1 MKVRLAVS
9 GIILQHFRKDRG
21 ERQIRPLQIP
31 DDSHICKLMQI
42 VVNLGAASLGKTRRD
57 TNIASFSCLCVD
69 GSFLKRDAAAL
80 FLLFL
85 RHSKILFL
93 QICLYSETQT
103 WASSP
108 PVGLLQQICQSK
120 HPCKCY
126 GKRLCVALPLKENI
140 TILCDASVGAAFT
153 NVISVRAVVVA
164 ASRSPSAFT
173 HCSFVA
179 AARVDRRG
187 RFAAFASPAPLYA
200 EVRVDGAAVI
210 PLTRWEMAT
219 HLAYAN

>member
-1 MKVRLAVS
+1 
-9 GIILQHFRKDRG
+9 
-21 ERQIRPLQIP
+21 
-31 DDSHICKLMQI
+31 MQI
-42 VVNLGAASLGKTRRD
+42 VVNLGAASVGKSRRD
-57 TNIASFSCLCVD
+57 TDIVSFSCLCVD
-69 GSFLKRDAAAL
+69 GSFLKHDAAAL

-85 RHSKILFL
+85 RRSEIQFLFL

-103 WASSP
+103 RASSP
-108 PVGLLQQICQSK
+108 PVGLLQEICQSK

-140 TILCDASVGAAFT
+140 TILCEASVGAAFT

-179 AARVDRRG
+179 AARVERRG

-200 EVRVDGAAVI
+200 EVRVGGAAVI
-210 PLTRWEMAT
+210 PLTR
-219 HLAYAN
+219 